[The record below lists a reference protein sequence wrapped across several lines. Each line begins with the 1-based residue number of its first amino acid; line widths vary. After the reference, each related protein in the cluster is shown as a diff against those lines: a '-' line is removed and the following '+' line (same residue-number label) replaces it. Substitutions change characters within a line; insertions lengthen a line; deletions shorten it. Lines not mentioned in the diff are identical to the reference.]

1 MNADGLG
8 LRLLTS
14 LPGRKTRERKG
25 VGDSVWPDRLC
36 VGDRVRCGGRVWT
49 VTGLRGRLLTLADSS
64 GAVRH
69 MDVVEL
75 LRGHDVTVEGAAEV
89 TGTTRD
95 IPCDDVLERARWWQ
109 AHIVEVLTG
118 LPPDARPGA
127 QPRPDFDPDRHSLT
141 VREAAKARE
150 LAESGVREASARTVR
165 RKRQRYQALG
175 LDGLVDGRAGRREAP
190 GARLDARVVDAVREI
205 VLSRRGSGPV
215 SVERVRA
222 ELLAQLTGQAAGD
235 DVPVPSRS
243 ALRRLCSQFT
253 GRLPQETPA
262 PGPGVGERVHLDVL
276 ALPGLN
282 QVTHGR
288 HQLGLLFALDE
299 ASGVLLTAVAYG
311 PEPVYGPA
319 LLARMG
325 VPADQRA
332 NWIAPWSSGQPGPA
346 SPSSAAGGAP
356 VIRPRTLVVDR
367 TAAPGMAALRD
378 ACARRGIH
386 VRSAAQLTPQ
396 DRGRVERIMTA
407 AAGRFAAYLF
417 SPAGRPARAA
427 GWQVERVQELLDVW
441 LKKGWLLDALPTGA
455 GFPHTPLERYEDLTS
470 HVGRVPTPL
479 PSDEFRDLLNI
490 SWRVV
495 GPSGLRLG
503 RRIYNTPALYALR
516 RQPAPG
522 PERRP
527 LEVRWD
533 PYDLRQVWLRASDE
547 EWLVVPALTSRKALP
562 AAEPDAGP
570 TEERSEALRLTG
582 HVRNRPPEPPE
593 AVRLA
598 YHAQL
603 RLRVASVVSAVD
615 RIGDVR
621 LLNRYAP
628 GARYGVLLHG
638 QPGTGK
644 TTALLEARRHC
655 TAQSLHRP
663 NTQAPGDRAV
673 PAVYIHLPPAT
684 SPRLLLVELARS
696 FGLVLRGS
704 PATSQWAHR
713 VAAAMQDAGTDL
725 VLVDEA
731 QHLHGP
737 GWSDSAVAET
747 VDYLCDQI
755 PATFVFAGIGSPA
768 SLTSAVTGSRHRR
781 LVPVQLTDMPAGE
794 DWYRVLAEAEA
805 ALRLRAHE
813 PGTLTG
819 LAGLLH
825 ERTGGNA
832 GRLTFLLRT
841 AAVRA
846 IQDGSERLTTALL
859 TELPIPG

>member
-1 MNADGLG
+1 M
-8 LRLLTS
+8 
-14 LPGRKTRERKG
+14 
-25 VGDSVWPDRLC
+25 GDSVWPDRLC

-49 VTGLRGRLLTLADSS
+49 VTGLCGRHLTLADSS
-64 GAVRH
+64 GAPQH
-69 MDVVEL
+69 IDMVEL
-75 LRGHDVTVEGAAEV
+75 LRRHDVTVDGTAQV
-89 TGTTRD
+89 TGIARD
-95 IPCDDVLERARWWQ
+95 IPCDDTLERARWWQ

-127 QPRPDFDPDRHSLT
+127 QPRPDFDPDRHSLAA
-141 VREAAKARE
+141 REAAKARE
-150 LAESGVREASARTVR
+150 LTESGVRESSARTVR

-175 LDGLVDGRAGRREAP
+175 LAGLVDGRAGRHEAP

-205 VLSRRGSGPV
+205 VLSHRGPGPV
-215 SVERVRA
+215 NVERVRA
-222 ELLAQLTGQAAGD
+222 QLLVQLAGQAADD

-253 GRLPQETPA
+253 GQLPQETPA
-262 PGPGVGERVHLDVL
+262 PWLGVGDRVHLDVL
-276 ALPGLN
+276 SIPGLN

-288 HQLGLLFALDE
+288 HQLKLLFALDE
-299 ASGVLLTAVAYG
+299 ASGVLLTAVACAD

-319 LLARMG
+319 LLARMC

-332 NWIAPWSSGQPGPA
+332 NWISPWPSGQPGSA

-367 TAAPGMAALRD
+367 AAASGMTALRD

-386 VRSAAQLTPQ
+386 VQSAAQLTPQ
-396 DRGRVERIMTA
+396 DRGRVERVMTA

-427 GWQVERVQELLDVW
+427 GWQVERVQELLDIW
-441 LKKGWLLDALPTGA
+441 LEEGWSRQALPA
-455 GFPHTPLERYEDLTS
+455 GTEFPRTPLERYEDLTA
-470 HVGRVPTPL
+470 HVGQVSTPL
-479 PSDEFRDLLNI
+479 SPEEFRDLLNI
-490 SWRVV
+490 SWRTV
-495 GPSGLRLG
+495 GPSGLRVG
-503 RRIYNTPALYALR
+503 GHAYNAPALHVLR
-516 RQPAPG
+516 RPTATG
-522 PERRP
+522 PERRRF
-527 LEVRWD
+527 EVRWD
-533 PYDLRQVWLRASDE
+533 PYDLGQVWLRASNE
-547 EWLVVPALTSRKALP
+547 EWLVIP
-562 AAEPDAGP
+562 AAASRTALPDAGP
-570 TEERSEALRLTG
+570 DAGSIEERGEAPRLNG
-582 HVRNRPPEPPE
+582 HVREHPAELPE

-603 RLRVASVVSAVD
+603 QLRVACVVFAVD
-615 RIGDVR
+615 RIDDVR
-621 LLNRYAP
+621 LLNRYAVGP
-628 GARYGVLLHG
+628 RYGVLLHG
-638 QPGTGK
+638 QAGTGK
-644 TTALLEARRHC
+644 TTALLEARRRC
-655 TAQSLHRP
+655 TAQSHHRP
-663 NTQAPGDRAV
+663 GTQSRGDGAV
-673 PAVYIHLPPAT
+673 PVVYVRLPPAT

-696 FGLVLRGS
+696 FGLALRGS
-704 PATSQWAHR
+704 PTTSQCAHR
-713 VAAAMQDAGTDL
+713 VAAAMKDARTDL

-737 GWSDSAVAET
+737 GWSGSAVADT
-747 VDYLCDQI
+747 VDYLCDRI

-768 SLTSAVTGSRHRR
+768 SLASAVSGVQHRR

-794 DWYRVLAEAEA
+794 DWCRVLAEAEA

-825 ERTGGNA
+825 ERTGGNT

-846 IQDGSERLTTALL
+846 VQDGSERLTAALL
-859 TELPIPG
+859 SGLPIPEYKARDKQPRNSLRRN

>member
-1 MNADGLG
+1 
-8 LRLLTS
+8 
-14 LPGRKTRERKG
+14 
-25 VGDSVWPDRLC
+25 
-36 VGDRVRCGGRVWT
+36 
-49 VTGLRGRLLTLADSS
+49 
-64 GAVRH
+64 

-75 LRGHDVTVEGAAEV
+75 LRGHDVMVDGTAEG

-95 IPCDDVLERARWWQ
+95 IPCDGALERARWWQ
-109 AHIVEVLTG
+109 AHIVEVVTG

-127 QPRPDFDPDRHSLT
+127 QPRPDFDPDRHSLAA
-141 VREAAKARE
+141 REAAKARE
-150 LAESGVREASARTVR
+150 LAESGVGEASARTVR

-175 LDGLVDGRAGRREAP
+175 LAGLVDGRAGRREAP

-205 VLSRRGSGPV
+205 VLSHRGPGPV

-222 ELLAQLTGQAAGD
+222 QLLVQLAGQAAGD

-262 PGPGVGERVHLDVL
+262 PGPGVGDRVHLDVL
-276 ALPGLN
+276 SLPGLN
-282 QVTHGR
+282 QVTDGR

-299 ASGVLLTAVAYG
+299 ASGVLLTAVACAG

-319 LLARMG
+319 LLARMC

-332 NWIAPWSSGQPGPA
+332 NWISPWSSGQPGSA
-346 SPSSAAGGAP
+346 SPSTAASGAP

-367 TAAPGMAALRD
+367 AAAPGMAALRD

-396 DRGRVERIMTA
+396 DRGRVERVMTA

-417 SPAGRPARAA
+417 SPAGRPAREAE
-427 GWQVERVQELLDVW
+427 WQVDRVQELLDVW
-441 LKKGWLLDALPTGA
+441 LEKGWLREALPTGA
-455 GFPHTPLERYEDLTS
+455 GFPRTPLERYEDLTA

-479 PSDEFRDLLNI
+479 PSEEFRDLLNI

-503 RRIYNTPALYALR
+503 GCAYNAPALHALR
-516 RQPAPG
+516 RPPTPG

-533 PYDLRQVWLRASDE
+533 PYDLRQVWLRTGDE
-547 EWLVVPALTSRKALP
+547 EWLVVPAAASRTALP
-562 AAEPDAGP
+562 AAGSDAGFI
-570 TEERSEALRLTG
+570 EERSEAPRLNR
-582 HVRNRPPEPPE
+582 HVRNHPPELPE
-593 AVRLA
+593 AARLA

-603 RLRVASVVSAVD
+603 QLRVACVVSAAD
-615 RIGDVR
+615 RIDDVR
-621 LLNRYAP
+621 LLNRYAAGP
-628 GARYGVLLHG
+628 RYGVLLHG

-644 TTALLEARRHC
+644 TSALLEARRRC
-655 TAQSLHRP
+655 TAQSHHRHG
-663 NTQAPGDRAV
+663 TQAPGDRAV
-673 PAVYIHLPPAT
+673 PVVYVHLPPAT

-696 FGLVLRGS
+696 FGLALRGS

-713 VAAAMQDAGTDL
+713 VAAAMKDARTDL

-737 GWSDSAVAET
+737 GWSDSAVTET
-747 VDYLCDQI
+747 VNYLCDRI
-755 PATFVFAGIGSPA
+755 PATFVFAGIGSPG
-768 SLTSAVTGSRHRR
+768 SLTSAVTGAQHRR

-794 DWYRVLAEAEA
+794 DWCRVLAEAEA
-805 ALRLRAHE
+805 ALQLRAHE

-825 ERTGGNA
+825 ERTGGNT

-859 TELPIPG
+859 SGLPIPG